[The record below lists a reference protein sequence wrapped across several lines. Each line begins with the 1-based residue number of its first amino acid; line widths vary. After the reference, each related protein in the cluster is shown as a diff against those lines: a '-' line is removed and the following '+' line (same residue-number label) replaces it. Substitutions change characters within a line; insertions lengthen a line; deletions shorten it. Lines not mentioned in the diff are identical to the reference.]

1 MIFCE
6 FALQLAKKALA
17 KNPNYVDFDY
27 RKQQLWGEKLQI
39 STEILL
45 QNEKLQKDVEMARSK
60 INASS

>member
-1 MIFCE
+1 M
-6 FALQLAKKALA
+6 QLAKKALA

-45 QNEKLQKDVEMARSK
+45 QNDQLQTDVTLAKSK